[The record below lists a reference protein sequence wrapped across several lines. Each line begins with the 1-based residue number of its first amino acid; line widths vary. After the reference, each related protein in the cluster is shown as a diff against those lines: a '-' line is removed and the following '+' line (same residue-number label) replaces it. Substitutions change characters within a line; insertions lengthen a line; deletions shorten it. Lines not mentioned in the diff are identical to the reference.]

1 MILLVDLLLLI
12 NIYWAYKSFKNFIS
26 PPFVLGLGMFLAS
39 VVATLYYDEWQM
51 NNMLYESAFILS
63 FCPLFFTLCCILLRQ
78 KKQQRI
84 IVSSAF
90 DVSAYKKPIVV
101 LVAMSVVNCLIK
113 VKLYQSAFG
122 SYLNFSELLN
132 SVRMDAWSG
141 ENTFSYPQ
149 IVVWMTAISV
159 YFSYVTSWVLSIC
172 LITKDKEDKWLKYLC
187 LAHLVITAF
196 DGLLYGAK
204 GSMLEPIVRFVV
216 IYLSLCYVLKPDF
229 KINTKLWVKMF
240 AAALVF
246 MLSFTALTEFVGR
259 ETSQN
264 NSTLLAVYCGA
275 EIKNFDIY
283 MHRKEED
290 NKKSDFGV
298 MTFSHL
304 YQEITGKD
312 KRGIGEF
319 QTVGNYSLGNVYT
332 QYRDFHKDFGVLGTF
347 IMTFLSAV
355 VVMFVYNRAWR
366 NNNKINIFLLLYAPM
381 AFWLFMSF
389 FSNTFVNTVFR
400 IGYLKALFY
409 ICLFIFISNTY
420 FVKSYEK
427 S

>member
-1 MILLVDLLLLI
+1 
-12 NIYWAYKSFKNFIS
+12 
-26 PPFVLGLGMFLAS
+26 
-39 VVATLYYDEWQM
+39 
-51 NNMLYESAFILS
+51 
-63 FCPLFFTLCCILLRQ
+63 
-78 KKQQRI
+78 
-84 IVSSAF
+84 
-90 DVSAYKKPIVV
+90 
-101 LVAMSVVNCLIK
+101 
-113 VKLYQSAFG
+113 
-122 SYLNFSELLN
+122 
-132 SVRMDAWSG
+132 
-141 ENTFSYPQ
+141 
-149 IVVWMTAISV
+149 
-159 YFSYVTSWVLSIC
+159 
-172 LITKDKEDKWLKYLC
+172 
-187 LAHLVITAF
+187 
-196 DGLLYGAK
+196 
-204 GSMLEPIVRFVV
+204 
-216 IYLSLCYVLKPDF
+216 
-229 KINTKLWVKMF
+229 
-240 AAALVF
+240 
-246 MLSFTALTEFVGR
+246 
-259 ETSQN
+259 
-264 NSTLLAVYCGA
+264 
-275 EIKNFDIY
+275 

-312 KRGIGEF
+312 KRGIGEY

>member
-122 SYLNFSELLN
+122 SYLNFSELLY

-172 LITKDKEDKWLKYLC
+172 LIAKDKEDKWLKYLC

-259 ETSQN
+259 EASQN

-312 KRGIGEF
+312 KRGIGEY